1 MSSSLHRVIQIF
13 TLALPNLL
21 VTVAAWA
28 QVTPDATTGTAVNGV
43 LDITGGTTAGGNL
56 FHSFDQFSVNVGE
69 TATFI
74 NNAAA
79 VSNVIGRVT
88 GTLPSLIDGELA
100 AGGTNPNFNL
110 YLINPNGITFGPNA
124 NLSLNGSLFASTAE
138 SVVFNNGVFSTDLG
152 ATTNPLLLVDVPT
165 GLQTGANPG
174 NLRVQGDLFLN
185 PGTTL
190 GLLGGNVTVDNN
202 IIALQQGNIEIG
214 GVGPNSQVEL
224 TANAR
229 FDYGNVTRFRDLT
242 FTNQAAVSALAGDIN
257 LYGRNILVEGGTAVA
272 VNPTGAGLNGGT
284 LQAVATGRVTLDGG
298 AQLTPTNFIPS
309 GFYGQNLGGAG
320 DAGDIRVQASEVVL
334 SNGGVIFN
342 STNSING
349 LGRGGNTV
357 VNGTNQVLITGQS
370 AAGSP
375 SGIFSQALP
384 AATAAAGNI
393 VINTPNLTVEQ
404 GAGIS
409 ASTAGLGAQG
419 GNVTVSAGQ
428 ILINEAS
435 IDAQTTGTNAPGGQI
450 AITTNRLD
458 IINRG
463 QISAETAGAGSA
475 GGSVGVTTDTLTLA
489 SGGRITTSTEASG
502 QGGTTTIEANQVQL
516 TGAAS
521 GIFSEALVTATG
533 DSGNIA
539 INAPV
544 LRLDDRARISTSTAG
559 NGAAGGNITTT
570 GNQLLIANEAS
581 IAAETTGTN
590 APGGQIA
597 ITTNR
602 LDIINRGQISAETAG
617 AGSAGGSV
625 GVTTDTLTLASGGR
639 ITTSTEASGQGG
651 TTTIEANQVQLTG
664 AASGILSEATAT
676 ATASGGDIRL
686 NANGLEVTD
695 GAQISVSDLGSGGAG
710 NVTITAGDILLRNQ
724 ASIQGRTNATTGG
737 NLIFDVDG
745 NIVMRFN
752 SLISAQS
759 LGTGSGG
766 NIIFDVDG
774 FILAVLSENSDVL
787 AGSALGLGGEITGRA
802 LGVYGFREFMGVVTP
817 ESDFTAG
824 LDGIVNIQTQE
835 VQPQESLGQNLARN
849 DVSEGCNATAAQDA
863 ESHTQSSLMM
873 LGQGGLPVSA
883 ANVSAP
889 NSLWVTPVGPIGES
903 HHSVA
908 GGQEVSSQQ
917 PASLTATPCQ
927 AR

>member
-521 GIFSEALVTATG
+521 GI
-533 DSGNIA
+533 
-539 INAPV
+539 
-544 LRLDDRARISTSTAG
+544 
-559 NGAAGGNITTT
+559 
-570 GNQLLIANEAS
+570 
-581 IAAETTGTN
+581 
-590 APGGQIA
+590 
-597 ITTNR
+597 
-602 LDIINRGQISAETAG
+602 
-617 AGSAGGSV
+617 
-625 GVTTDTLTLASGGR
+625 
-639 ITTSTEASGQGG
+639 
-651 TTTIEANQVQLTG
+651 
-664 AASGILSEATAT
+664 LSEATAT